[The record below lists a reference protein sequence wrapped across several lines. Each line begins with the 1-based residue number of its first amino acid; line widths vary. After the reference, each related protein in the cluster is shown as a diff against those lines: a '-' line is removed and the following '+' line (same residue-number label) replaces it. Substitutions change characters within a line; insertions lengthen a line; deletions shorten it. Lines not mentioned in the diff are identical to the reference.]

1 MDNEVNAVIRNDW
14 LGLNDNDDKEGDSD
28 SKGVV
33 KKCYHCYCE
42 LISFFT
48 VKYVKCSVCW
58 NLFCKKCA
66 AKDIEVVVNDKQ
78 KYKVCDCC
86 YENYISFNISM
97 NKYAVMLADGSVE
110 MKINYHNNNNN
121 NSDDCSNI
129 NESYII
135 NAINDVYERK
145 LKEMIH
151 DTFNKKVNTENNM
164 NEWKDELYTSMKD
177 IMYNMKPLY
186 AYLNEGMD
194 INDYI
199 KITIMHTTM
208 NNTKCKAV
216 NGVVMKLNTFNEVY
230 YANNSGNK
238 LNNDIEIVNPKI
250 LIVNAC
256 ALDEHYR
263 QQYISLEVNAE
274 INENEQSEL
283 NEHYVALLI
292 NKIKLLN
299 INVILIANEVNS
311 TISERFIK
319 ELTNVNNKVYVIT
332 NVKGSVIDKVSKCI
346 QTVMLPSIDFISKRT
361 LIGKCGLFTMKS
373 VNDVIYVS
381 FEKCETFLIGSICLY
396 EHTNKSKQLL
406 KKIKNLIKYNI
417 LPLSRDLYLQSKYFY
432 YINALSQSITTFN
445 TSSSLNIND
454 EFKLHTNTIYIPY
467 YKSINTNC
475 NSTSL
480 PLVVVQD
487 NTKDTNKFFPNQCY
501 YSNEQTMTLYSTND
515 ESLGSF
521 ILTLSKSILHKC
533 KACTNMQGLHWYN
546 YYSEHNGKLTIK
558 MIVDLNDNDLYIVLN
573 YLFKQTKINFWNETH
588 VLTSY
593 ILNNENE
600 NINEITNTNSLSHNI
615 DEQIYTYGYCKIC
628 KRIVTPLFTSTFY
641 ALNFSKNKFIY
652 NFLYH
657 HSSQNNS
664 TRSSFNISSF
674 IFGTSPLPSK
684 PCTHYINKDINQI
697 FITKHS
703 SFVFEYSSFPKHIPF
718 RSQSQSQSQTR
729 FLLSPLNTSL
739 YQQKTILHICT
750 NISKILSSY
759 LKNKTAIVQNKII
772 SFPFEASSIKYPVKL
787 YEHLKHKII
796 ELLSMLLNL
805 LNKYR
810 NDIINCILS
819 MQFDSVPHMILFIQ
833 KSILMLIQLKLSSN
847 YIDVIIHE
855 LMCFIYGESECN
867 DDFNG
872 DNTESYV
879 PLLKYL
885 QYYNSEDHSLY
896 STHVDVNDIASIIT
910 QALTSDEYIH
920 YIKEHKRCFNL
931 IDINTVKQHHQ
942 MNLTFNPNE
951 FQYESFTNEKICILL
966 ENEINSFQNEIFTY
980 EFTNKFSE
988 HVTLFTKEHD
998 IYSNTPN
1005 NIFYK
1010 VNKEIISI
1018 NDIIESIQNE
1028 FYALKTSII
1037 TLNNYSHNTNVS
1049 KYEQYTHS
1057 LYEQINIFK
1066 NEVNTY
1072 THSYK
1077 VEIYFPRQFE
1087 TFRIVYCSTYKEI
1100 INSLYSST
1108 EWSDVSGGK
1117 SKAEFLLSNDKKYI
1131 FKLVQENEFE
1141 MFLQSANSYFEY
1153 ISKYLFHKAP
1163 SVLAKILGVFK
1174 VSQSNGKVY
1183 YVVLM
1188 ENLLYGIDDVEYKV
1202 YDLKGSEINRY
1213 VSNKERGKVFLDMN
1227 YKEDFNAEPISI
1239 DKGLYSEIM
1248 EALRNDC
1255 LVLNKMN
1262 VVDYSLML
1270 IIGEDNK
1277 SNDRYI
1283 KIGIIDYLRKYTWD
1297 KKIEEYSKK
1306 IANGFVKPTII
1317 NPDSY
1322 RKRFINEMQKNG
1334 ISVF

>member
-1 MDNEVNAVIRNDW
+1 MDNEVNLIHNDW
-14 LGLNDNDDKEGDSD
+14 LGLLNNEEECNDDSISNNKT
-28 SKGVV
+28 VIR
-33 KKCYHCYCE
+33 KCYHCYCE
-42 LISFFT
+42 LLSFFT
-48 VKYVKCSVCW
+48 VKHVKCNVCC

-66 AKDIEVVVNDKQ
+66 AKDIEVFVNDKQ
-78 KYKVCDCC
+78 RYKVCDCC

-97 NKYAVMLADGSVE
+97 NKYAVMLANGSVH
-110 MKINYHNNNNN
+110 MKIKYHNDNNN
-121 NSDDCSNI
+121 
-129 NESYII
+129 ESHIV

-151 DTFNKKVNTENNM
+151 DTFNKKINGENNM
-164 NEWKDELYTSMKD
+164 NEWKDELYNTMKD

-186 AYLNEGMD
+186 VYLNEGMD

-199 KITIMHTTM
+199 KITTM
-208 NNTKCKAV
+208 NNDNKCKCKAV

-230 YANNSGNK
+230 YDKANK
-238 LNNDIEIVNPKI
+238 TNNDIEIAHPKI

-263 QQYISLEVNAE
+263 QQYISLDVNAE
-274 INENEQSEL
+274 ISESEQSEL
-283 NEHYVALLI
+283 NEHYVALLV
-292 NKIKLLN
+292 NKIKL
-299 INVILIANEVNS
+299 IDIDVILIANEVNS
-311 TISERFIK
+311 SISAKFIQ
-319 ELTNVNNKVYVIT
+319 EVTNVNKKVYVIT
-332 NVKGSVIDKVSKCI
+332 NVKGNVLDKVAKSV
-346 QTVMLPSIDFISKRT
+346 QTVILPSIDFVSKRT

-373 VNDVIYVS
+373 VNDVTYVS

-396 EHTNKSKQLL
+396 ENNINTAKSKQIL

-417 LPLSRDLYLQSKYFY
+417 LPLSRDFYLQSKYFY
-432 YINALSQSITTFN
+432 YINALPQSITFN
-445 TSSSLNIND
+445 TLLNIND

-467 YKSINTNC
+467 YKTINTNC

-480 PLVVVQD
+480 PLVSQD
-487 NTKDTNKFFPNQCY
+487 NTKETNKLFPNKCY

-521 ILTLSKSILHKC
+521 ILTLSKGVLSKC
-533 KACTNMQGLHWYN
+533 KVCTNVQGLHWYN
-546 YYSEHNGKLTIK
+546 YYNERNGKLTIK
-558 MIVDLNDNDLYIVLN
+558 MILDLNDNDLYIVLN

-588 VLTSY
+588 ALTSC

-600 NINEITNTNSLSHNI
+600 NINETTNSSTHNI
-615 DEQIYTYGYCKIC
+615 NEQIYTYGYCKIC
-628 KRIVTPLFTSTFY
+628 KCIVTPLFTSTFY
-641 ALNFSKNKFIY
+641 ALNFSKNKFIH

-657 HSSQNNS
+657 HSAQNNS
-664 TRSSFNISSF
+664 TRTSFNISPF
-674 IFGTSPLPSK
+674 IFETSAIPSK
-684 PCTHYINKDINQI
+684 PCSHFINKNINQI

-718 RSQSQSQSQTR
+718 HLQSQSQSHS
-729 FLLSPLNTSL
+729 LLSPLNTSL

-759 LKNKTAIVQNKII
+759 LTNKTAIVQNKIT

-787 YEHLKHKII
+787 YQHLKHKII

-810 NDIINCILS
+810 RDIINCILS
-819 MQFDSVPHMILFIQ
+819 MQFDSIPQMILFIQ

-855 LMCFIYGESECN
+855 LICFIYDESEWN

-879 PLLKYL
+879 PLLTYL
-885 QYYNSEDHSLY
+885 QYYNNEDHSLY

-931 IDINTVKQHHQ
+931 IDINTVKQHHSLNQ

-951 FQYESFTNEKICILL
+951 FQYETFTNKKICILL
-966 ENEINSFQNEIFTY
+966 ENEITSFQNEIFTY
-980 EFTNKFSE
+980 EFNNKFPE
-988 HVTLFTKEHD
+988 HVTLFTKEND

-1005 NIFYK
+1005 NIFSK

-1037 TLNNYSHNTNVS
+1037 TLNNYSHSTNVS
-1049 KYEQYTHS
+1049 KYKQYTHS

-1066 NEVNTY
+1066 NEVNNY
-1072 THSYK
+1072 TLSYK

-1100 INSLYSST
+1100 INSLHSSK

-1153 ISKYLFHKAP
+1153 ISKYLFRKAP

-1174 VSQSNGKVY
+1174 VCQSNGKIY

-1202 YDLKGSEINRY
+1202 YDLKGAEINRY

-1239 DKGLYSEIM
+1239 DKTLYNEIM

-1270 IIGEDNK
+1270 IIGDDSSNNNNK
-1277 SNDRYI
+1277 YI

-1306 IANGFVKPTII
+1306 IANGFVRPTII

-1322 RKRFINEMQKNG
+1322 RKRFINEMQKHFIG
-1334 ISVF
+1334 I